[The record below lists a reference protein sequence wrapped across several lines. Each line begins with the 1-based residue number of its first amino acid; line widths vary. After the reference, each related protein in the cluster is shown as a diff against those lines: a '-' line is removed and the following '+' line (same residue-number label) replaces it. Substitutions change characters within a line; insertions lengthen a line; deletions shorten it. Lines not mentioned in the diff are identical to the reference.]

1 MRQVSGILSICPLF
15 LYSMHFLPVKE
26 SEVWRTA
33 EDPASTPALEYSWA
47 ASSIYSIL
55 LAILNIDTRIV
66 VWTVSP
72 GGGVEDPKLFLSG
85 SGFGINFCSD
95 FNPS

>member
-1 MRQVSGILSICPLF
+1 MCQVSGILSTCPLF
-15 LYSMHFLPVKE
+15 LYSMDFLPVKE

-66 VWTVSP
+66 VWTVTWRQCC
-72 GGGVEDPKLFLSG
+72 G
-85 SGFGINFCSD
+85 SEIIFVRIRLWY
-95 FNPS
+95 